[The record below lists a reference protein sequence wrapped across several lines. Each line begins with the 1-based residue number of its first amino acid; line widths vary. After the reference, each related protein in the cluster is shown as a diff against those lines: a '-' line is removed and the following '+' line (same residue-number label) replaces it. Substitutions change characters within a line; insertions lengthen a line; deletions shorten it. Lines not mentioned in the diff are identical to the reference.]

1 VKLENL
7 PEYSSVPIYKKH
19 NILNRTFMRERER
32 ERERA
37 ITGCW
42 RDISNRLG
50 LRVIFLSM
58 AACLRKYFCA

>member
-32 ERERA
+32 ERERE
-37 ITGCW
+37 
-42 RDISNRLG
+42 RLQVVGETYQIG
-50 LRVIFLSM
+50 LV
-58 AACLRKYFCA
+58 CV